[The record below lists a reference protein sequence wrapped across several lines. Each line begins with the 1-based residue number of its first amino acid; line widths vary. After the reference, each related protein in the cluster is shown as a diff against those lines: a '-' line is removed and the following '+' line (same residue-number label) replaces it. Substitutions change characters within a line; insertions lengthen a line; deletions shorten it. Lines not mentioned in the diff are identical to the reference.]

1 MSYSSP
7 SIHDVYHSSTT
18 TAKPGT
24 GTTLD
29 VTVPE
34 TATISP
40 ETTSFNSTKIPDVAS
55 TGPGMSTM
63 LLSFGIITVIGL
75 AVAMVLYIRKRK
87 RLEKLR
93 HQLMPMYN
101 FDPTEEQDELEQ
113 ELLEHGRD
121 AASSQASQNK
131 AGRASTRWKIP
142 LEFHCLQ
149 LDIGNTLNSS
159 EFSKVSCDTKHK
171 SAIQCEAEQAV
182 TISDQ
187 LATAVSQ
194 N

>member
-1 MSYSSP
+1 MRFCISGRGRGWRSYGTSSCP
-7 SIHDVYHSSTT
+7 C
-18 TAKPGT
+18 
-24 GTTLD
+24 TTLIPLRNRMNWSRSCWN
-29 VTVPE
+29 TGEMQHLPRHRR
-34 TATISP
+34 TRAQ
-40 ETTSFNSTKIPDVAS
+40 NSNSDKESDLVWSYTCVLR
-55 TGPGMSTM
+55 
-63 LLSFGIITVIGL
+63 LLH
-75 AVAMVLYIRKRK
+75 M
-87 RLEKLR
+87 
-93 HQLMPMYN
+93 
-101 FDPTEEQDELEQ
+101 EEAKQKP
-113 ELLEHGRD
+113 
-121 AASSQASQNK
+121 K